1 MRTGWLAS
9 CIAALVAFG
18 LIVRNIQAVWDS
30 PDMTVPKRDIFR
42 LVSDY
47 EAVNSQAEQSP
58 GGDAKPGRYAGV
70 VGGDV
75 LLEAGFAPVLL
86 ADAVGS
92 GRARGLHHRHA

>member
-1 MRTGWLAS
+1 M
-9 CIAALVAFG
+9 ALVAFG
-18 LIVRNIQAVWDS
+18 LIERNIEAVRAS
-30 PDMTVPKRDIFR
+30 PAMAVPKRNTFR
-42 LVSDY
+42 LFSDY

-70 VGGDV
+70 VVGEV
-75 LLEAGFAPVLL
+75 LLEAGFAPVVL